1 MRFDTVSFMY
11 QLNLKGYSDSKRPQS
26 KVDTRKVSVFD
37 CLFLWNVGSNDLSFI
52 IENINA
58 ANIFRKICLY
68 KAIFLY
74 LWHVISLFRLLAD
87 IVLEAFGFIPFV
99 VNLGNSTYNRNG
111 RETLPLGR
119 HICTLTYKYQGSEP
133 FPSSIIRALR
143 VKAYHKG

>member
-1 MRFDTVSFMY
+1 MY
-11 QLNLKGYSDSKRPQS
+11 QHNLKGYSDSKIRQS
-26 KVDTRKVSVFD
+26 KVDTLKVSVSD
-37 CLFLWNVGSNDLSFI
+37 CLLLYEGSRRDLSLI
-52 IENINA
+52 TENITT
-58 ANIFRKICLY
+58 ANIFGKICLY

-74 LWHVISLFRLLAD
+74 LWRVIGLFRLLAD
-87 IVLEAFGFIPFV
+87 IILEAFGFIPFV

-119 HICTLTYKYQGSEP
+119 HICTLTYKCQGSEP

>member
-1 MRFDTVSFMY
+1 MIQRDRNQKLIPVKCLF
-11 QLNLKGYSDSKRPQS
+11 LIA
-26 KVDTRKVSVFD
+26 

>member
-1 MRFDTVSFMY
+1 MDFDTVSFMY
-11 QLNLKGYSDSKRPQS
+11 QHNLKGYSDSKRPQS

-87 IVLEAFGFIPFV
+87 I
-99 VNLGNSTYNRNG
+99 
-111 RETLPLGR
+111 
-119 HICTLTYKYQGSEP
+119 
-133 FPSSIIRALR
+133 
-143 VKAYHKG
+143 

>member
-1 MRFDTVSFMY
+1 MY
-11 QLNLKGYSDSKRPQS
+11 QHNLKDYNDSKMRQS

-37 CLFLWNVGSNDLSFI
+37 CLFLWNVSSYDLFLI

-58 ANIFRKICLY
+58 ANIFRKTFLH

-74 LWHVISLFRLLAD
+74 LWRVISLIRLLAD

>member
-1 MRFDTVSFMY
+1 MY
-11 QLNLKGYSDSKRPQS
+11 QHNLKGYSDSKRPQS

-99 VNLGNSTYNRNG
+99 VNLGNSTY
-111 RETLPLGR
+111 
-119 HICTLTYKYQGSEP
+119 
-133 FPSSIIRALR
+133 LR